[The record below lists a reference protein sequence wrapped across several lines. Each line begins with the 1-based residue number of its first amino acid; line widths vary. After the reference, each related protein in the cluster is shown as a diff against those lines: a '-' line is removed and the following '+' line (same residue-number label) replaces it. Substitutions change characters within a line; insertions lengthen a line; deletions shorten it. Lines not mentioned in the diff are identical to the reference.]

1 MSGRANIFHIA
12 PTTFQG
18 INNGIDIK
26 IKQTGTPQPFF
37 GIVKAIA
44 IPRGNCIKRI
54 MKVNINCLPK
64 DA

>member
-1 MSGRANIFHIA
+1 MSGKAKIFHIA

-37 GIVKAIA
+37 GIVSA
-44 IPRGNCIKRI
+44 IPIPKGNCINKI
-54 MKVNINCLPK
+54 IKK
-64 DA
+64 